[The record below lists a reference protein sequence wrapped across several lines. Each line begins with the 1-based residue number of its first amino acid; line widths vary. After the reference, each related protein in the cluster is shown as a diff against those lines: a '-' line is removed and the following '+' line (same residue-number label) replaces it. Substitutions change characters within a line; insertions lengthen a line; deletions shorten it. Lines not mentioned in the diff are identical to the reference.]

1 MKTLTNFG
9 SRAAKWAVETNPF
22 TNVYGLARTLLALST
37 LATLLFSHS
46 TSIFCPASGR
56 PHAVNAEG
64 FAAISLF
71 ALLKN
76 HLELARY
83 LTIGA
88 LIVIATGWRPR
99 YTAVVYWWIAFS
111 LQISGTMV
119 DGGDQIANNLA
130 WILIPVALMDGRR
143 WHWEREEEP
152 VWTAPAV
159 IRRLVGLSALVM
171 TRVQMAGVY
180 FHAAAGKMK
189 PQEWVDGT
197 ALYYWLQDPGFG
209 APSWLMP
216 VLKPLLLNAV
226 AVTLMTWSVIV
237 LELLLAGAL
246 FMPKRAWRPLLYA
259 GILFHVGIAVVHGL
273 ISFAL
278 AMIAGLILYLREWDR
293 WIEVPETAPAPAGE
307 VALS

>member
-1 MKTLTNFG
+1 MKMLTKFG
-9 SRAAKWAVETNPF
+9 ARAAEWAAANPW

-37 LATLLFSHS
+37 LSTLLFSHS
-46 TSIFCPASGR
+46 TSLFCPASGR
-56 PHAVNAEG
+56 PFAVNSEG
-64 FAAISLF
+64 IAAISYF
-71 ALLKN
+71 ALLKD

-83 LTIGA
+83 AAIA
-88 LIVIATGWRPR
+88 VLIVIASGWRPR
-99 YTAVVYWWIAFS
+99 YTALVYWWLAFS

-130 WILIPVALMDGRR
+130 WLLLPAALTDSRR
-143 WHWEREEEP
+143 WHWEREDE
-152 VWTAPAV
+152 TAAWSVPAV
-159 IRRLVGLSALVM
+159 IRRLVALSALFMV
-171 TRVQMAGVY
+171 RVQMAGLY
-180 FHAAAGKMK
+180 FHAATGKMK

-216 VLKPLLLNAV
+216 ILRPLLLNAV
-226 AVTLMTWSVIV
+226 TVTLMTWSVIG
-237 LELLLAGAL
+237 LELALAAAL
-246 FMPKRAWRPLLYA
+246 VMPKRVWRPLLFA

-278 AMIAGLILYLREWDR
+278 AMIAGLVLYLREPDH
-293 WIEVPETAPAPAGE
+293 WIEMPEAAPAPAGE